1 MEHTSEMK
9 FVKIES
15 DVECKEEN
23 ESDKNIITQEN
34 IPKIK
39 QEHNDSNYDEKTNFP
54 ENSTYNY
61 SSNILEAALVKPE
74 IESEVEDNYVLS
86 QSDIEK
92 EFEAFNQEDEQK
104 NSGKTILE
112 NNTTA
117 YKCQICGDIFQ
128 KFLVYK
134 DHKRNHFI
142 EKRRSVYML
151 HKNIACKNSLMKIV
165 SPTRC
170 SFEGVYHF
178 PDT

>member
-1 MEHTSEMK
+1 MEHTSEMNV
-9 FVKIES
+9 VKMES

-23 ESDKNIITQEN
+23 ESEKNRYQEN
-34 IPKIK
+34 VPKIK
-39 QEHNDSNYDEKTNFP
+39 EECDDTNYDEKTNHFP
-54 ENSTYNY
+54 EHSTYNY

-74 IESEVEDNYVLS
+74 IESEVEENYELS

-92 EFEAFNQEDEQK
+92 EFEAFNKEDEQK

-142 EKRRSVYML
+142 DKRRSVYL
-151 HKNIACKNSLMKIV
+151 YV
-165 SPTRC
+165 T
-170 SFEGVYHF
+170 
-178 PDT
+178 